1 MKVISRAEETIMITI
16 LKIGDSAY
24 GVSIRE
30 QIEKDT
36 GEKWSFASIY
46 TPLDKLKR
54 KGLVRKMR
62 GESLPV
68 RGGKSKYYYH
78 VTAEGKKMLKKA
90 WEKQQ
95 KLWSNVPLPG
105 MDVKQ

>member
-1 MKVISRAEETIMITI
+1 MKAISRAEETIMITI
-16 LKIGDSAY
+16 LKLGDSAY

-30 QIEKDT
+30 HIQKDT

-54 KGLVRKMR
+54 KGLVKKMR

-68 RGGKSKYYYH
+68 RGGKSKYFYR
-78 VTAEGKKMLKKA
+78 VTPAGKKVLKKA